1 MVFLITGGAGFIGSN
16 FIDYML
22 RNHPCE
28 VVCMDALTYAGCV
41 DSLAAAF
48 RNPRFQFVCADITNA
63 EKVDAVFC
71 RFHPDVV
78 VNFAA
83 ESHVDRSIEQP
94 ALFVNTNMVGT
105 ANLLHAARR
114 HGVRRFHQVS
124 TDEVYGDLPVDS
136 TLRFVEE
143 DMLRPSSPYAASK
156 AGADLL
162 TLSFGRT
169 YGLPVTVSRCTNN
182 YGPHQFPEKLIP
194 LCVVRALQ
202 DQTIPLY
209 GDGSNVR
216 DWMHVE
222 DHCRAIDIILHRGI
236 AGEVYNVGADAT
248 CNNRHMVHA
257 ILDILGKPAT
267 LIAQVSDRPGHDRR
281 YALDSAKLR
290 ALGWEPTTPFAEGLT
305 ATVQWYV
312 SHSQWWQDI
321 LSGVY
326 VRRNDAYRE

>member
-1 MVFLITGGAGFIGSN
+1 MACHLVTGGAGFIGSC
-16 FIDYML
+16 YVLMA
-22 RNHPCE
+22 RRRGVR
-28 VVCMDALTYAGCV
+28 VVNLDKLTYAGNPDNLTPLRDDREHV
-41 DSLAAAF
+41 FVRGDIGNAELVAWLLAAWQPEA
-48 RNPRFQFVCADITNA
+48 
-63 EKVDAVFC
+63 
-71 RFHPDVV
+71 V

-209 GDGSNVR
+209 GDGRNVR

-222 DHCRAIDIILHRGI
+222 DHCRAIDIILHHGI

-326 VRRNDAYRE
+326 VRRNDADR